1 MALLLGLDTAT
12 ATCSVALAEDRRV
25 LAEASVHRPRAHA
38 ETLVTLIRDV
48 LRAGGASRSDL
59 DAVAVSAGPGSYTGL
74 RIGVS
79 TAKGLAMAVGAA
91 LVAVPSLEA
100 MAWAAQPA
108 MRSGDAV
115 CALFPSRRAEVYAA
129 VYRRTDAGL
138 DALAPAA
145 ALPAAALAERL
156 LTLDA
161 DTLWLAGPGLDR
173 LRPLLT
179 DLPYLVRA
187 LPADLVPPSAARVAR
202 LGTRRLEAGAT
213 EDLAAFEPQ
222 YLKAAQ
228 ATRPQQTAFEKLSF

>member
-1 MALLLGLDTAT
+1 MALLLALETAT
-12 ATCSVALAEDRRV
+12 DTCGVALADGHRV
-25 LAEASVHRPRAHA
+25 LAEAAVHRPRAHA
-38 ETLVTLIRDV
+38 ETLVPLVRDV
-48 LRAGGASRSDL
+48 LRHGEVDRTDL

-79 TAKGLAMAVGAA
+79 TAKGLAMAVDAA

-108 MRSGDAV
+108 MRAGDAV

-129 VYRRTDAGL
+129 VYRRTDAGP
-138 DALAPAA
+138 DALAPAV
-145 ALPAAALAERL
+145 ALPTATLAERL

-161 DTLWLAGPGLDR
+161 DMLWLVGPGADR
-173 LRPLLT
+173 LHPVLA
-179 DLPYLVRA
+179 DPPYLVRS
-187 LPADLVPPSAARVAR
+187 LSADLVPPSAAWVAR
-202 LGTRRLEAGAT
+202 LGAQRLKAGAT

-228 ATRPQQTAFEKLSF
+228 AALPQQTAFDKLSF